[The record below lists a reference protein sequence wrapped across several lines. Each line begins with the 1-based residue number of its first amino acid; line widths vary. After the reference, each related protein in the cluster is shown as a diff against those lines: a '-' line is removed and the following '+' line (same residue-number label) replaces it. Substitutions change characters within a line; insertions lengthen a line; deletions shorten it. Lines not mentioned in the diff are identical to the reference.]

1 MRFCPYCST
10 ENDEESVECK
20 RCGHRL
26 LPMPQRTGTRTTGTA
41 TTVVA
46 DTRPPGSRPP
56 PTPIPSTPST
66 GAGWEP
72 SPSSS
77 PGSAPASQPISN
89 PGASTGPEPATLS
102 GAQPSA
108 SSGPASGLA
117 WGEGS
122 PARSDASYPESRPG
136 SEPAPES
143 RAESRPA
150 SESPPESRPPSET
163 DAEPDT
169 MPGVGDGGARYS
181 RAATGRARRTAPM
194 PSSMGGPIREE
205 LDELSRAD
213 GAPADAEGGTLPG
226 TGAFPEPT
234 LAPPPT
240 RQVAPPPGGSAA
252 QLPVLDPLPEPEAG
266 LWSSARYAVSFVRG
280 TWQRRAAVRELQEQI
295 RIDTTALDG
304 LLGSL
309 GRTTR
314 ALRLDNRTLAAEN
327 QGIDDAE
334 RRRAQAET
342 DSVDLV
348 RRLEEE
354 NQRFAEQEQDREN
367 KLAEAQAALAKAD
380 KELETLEAQRR
391 SLRDKRKTVER
402 QQRAYLKTAAD
413 RETDAA
419 KAQSDDDR
427 AQLSRAAEEL
437 RREAAALD
445 PERQDFDRRLGAL
458 EKPVSQTAAR
468 VEALRGEQESIR
480 RALRDLREGHRHRL
494 SENEAEQGRKSR
506 EATTAEAEIG
516 RRLVTLGTLLNLNRV
531 ERPEFDEL
539 YARIDQLRG
548 AIGTRTNE
556 IDRLIAERDAFDRG
570 ALLRG
575 TAVLLFAL
583 IALITVAVV
592 GIALL

>member
-1 MRFCPYCST
+1 
-10 ENDEESVECK
+10 
-20 RCGHRL
+20 
-26 LPMPQRTGTRTTGTA
+26 
-41 TTVVA
+41 
-46 DTRPPGSRPP
+46 
-56 PTPIPSTPST
+56 
-66 GAGWEP
+66 
-72 SPSSS
+72 
-77 PGSAPASQPISN
+77 
-89 PGASTGPEPATLS
+89 
-102 GAQPSA
+102 
-108 SSGPASGLA
+108 
-117 WGEGS
+117 
-122 PARSDASYPESRPG
+122 
-136 SEPAPES
+136 
-143 RAESRPA
+143 
-150 SESPPESRPPSET
+150 
-163 DAEPDT
+163 
-169 MPGVGDGGARYS
+169 MPGVGVGRARFG
-181 RAATGRARRTAPM
+181 RAATGRGRRTEPM

-205 LDELSRAD
+205 LDELARAD
-213 GAPADAEGGTLPG
+213 DASPADAEGGTLPG
-226 TGAFPEPT
+226 AGVVAVPEPT

-240 RQVAPPPGGSAA
+240 RLVAPPPGGASAA
-252 QLPVLDPLPEPEAG
+252 LLPVLDPLPEPPEGG
-266 LWSSARYAVSFVRG
+266 LWSSARYAIGFVRG

-295 RIDTTALDG
+295 RVDTTALDG

-314 ALRLDNRTLAAEN
+314 ALHLDNRTLAAEN
-327 QGIDDAE
+327 QAIDEAE

-342 DSVDLV
+342 DSGELA

-354 NQRFAEQEQDREN
+354 NQRFAEQDQDREN
-367 KLAEAQAALAKAD
+367 KLAEAQAALASAD

-391 SLRDKRKTVER
+391 ALRDKRKTVER

-458 EKPVSQTAAR
+458 EKPVSQSAAR

-494 SENEAEQGRKSR
+494 SEIEAEQGRKSR

-556 IDRLIAERDAFDRG
+556 IDRIITERDAFDRG

-583 IALITVAVV
+583 VALITAAVV
-592 GIALL
+592 GITLL